1 MEQRS
6 AVAPAWA
13 WDVYRT
19 LQLAALML
27 GRLCLNTSLRMVYP
41 FAPALAR
48 GLGVPLET
56 IYVIVSL
63 RNFTGLLAPFFNPL
77 YERFGR
83 RAMMMVAVVA
93 FGLVMLLVARLPT
106 VWTLGIALVI
116 SGLAKV
122 LFDPAMHSYLGDA
135 VPYQQRGKAIAITE
149 FSWSTSFLVG
159 VPLVG
164 WLIQRGGWQAP
175 FFWLAIAALLALV
188 LIWRLLPPAAHGE
201 RRVVAL
207 KHTWQ
212 VLRRYPVIWA
222 AVLFAA
228 LEMGANELFFIVYG
242 DWMEMSFGLT
252 LTGLGLTTTAIGLA
266 ELSGE
271 ALAGWT
277 VDRFGKRPVIITT
290 GLLGAVMYLLIPF
303 MTGSLPGALASM
315 AIVFL
320 LFELA
325 VVGSMPLMTQLVPNA
340 RTVVMTMILVASA
353 IGRTFGSLLGP
364 LLWEQGGMRLNTLVA
379 ALLSVLAVFILA
391 KWLREGVEVERD
403 E

>member
-6 AVAPAWA
+6 AVPPAWA
-13 WDVYRT
+13 WDAYRT

-27 GRLCLNTSLRMVYP
+27 ARLCINTSLRMVYP

-48 GLGVPLET
+48 GLGVPLST
-56 IYVIVSL
+56 IYAIVAL
-63 RNFTGLLAPFFNPL
+63 RNFTGLLSPFFNPL

-83 RAMMMVAVVA
+83 RTMMMAGVVI

-106 VWTLGIALVI
+106 VWTLGIALVM

-122 LFDPAMHSYLGDA
+122 IFDPAMHSYLGDA

-149 FSWSTSFLVG
+149 FSWSMSFLVG
-159 VPLVG
+159 VPMVG
-164 WLIQRGGWQAP
+164 WLIQRDGWQAP
-175 FFWLAIAALLALV
+175 FFWLAIAALLAVV

-201 RRVVAL
+201 RRIVTL

-222 AVLFAA
+222 AVLFIS

-242 DWMEMSFGLT
+242 NWMEMSFGLT
-252 LTGLGLTTTAIGLA
+252 LTGLGLTTTVIGLA

-277 VDRFGKRPVIITT
+277 VDRLGKRPVIITA
-290 GLLGAVMYLLIPF
+290 GLLAALMYLVIPF
-303 MTGSLPGALASM
+303 AAGALPTALASM
-315 AIVFL
+315 AVMFL

-340 RTVVMTMILVASA
+340 RTVVMTMILVAAA
-353 IGRTFGSLLGP
+353 IGRSFGSLLGP
-364 LLWEQGGMRLNTLVA
+364 LLWEQGGLRLNTLA
-379 ALLSVLAVFILA
+379 AAVLTVIAVFVLAR
-391 KWLREGVEVERD
+391 WLHEGEEVESG
-403 E
+403 